1 MSGLVVNGRFLRAT
15 PTGLHRVARSLLDAA
30 REHGLSADVLAPPGV
45 EDVRVTRV
53 LNGPSGEI
61 GDHMWEQMVL
71 PRAAGDRPVLSLTNT
86 APVFA
91 RRGFVLVHDLAP
103 LVGPQWFTPRVRL
116 YGRLVLAAARR
127 AEGVVTVSHVVAD
140 ELRERGVRAPVTVV
154 HNAVDI
160 DMQPVDDATV
170 AATLE
175 RLSVRAPYIVFVGW
189 ADPRKDV
196 ATVIAAHRRAAQT
209 VPHRLVLTGL
219 AHRNF
224 APVVVP
230 DLDTVLRL
238 GYVADA
244 ELRALL
250 SGAAALVYPSRY
262 EGFGTPPLEAWACG
276 TPALVTDIPV
286 LRESTEGRAVYLPP
300 GDVDAWADAIVSAV
314 RGDISAPAASTRTWS
329 DAAAELVAALP
340 G

>member
-1 MSGLVVNGRFLRAT
+1 MSHLVVNGRFLRAT

-30 REHGLSADVLAPPGV
+30 HEQGLSAEVLAPPGV
-45 EDVRVTRV
+45 DDVRVTRV
-53 LNGPSGEI
+53 VNGPSGDI
-61 GDHMWEQMVL
+61 GDHLWEQTML
-71 PRAAGDRPVLSLTNT
+71 PRAAGARPLLSLTNT
-86 APVFA
+86 APLLA

-116 YGRLVLAAARR
+116 YGRLVLAAARH
-127 AEGVVTVSHVVAD
+127 AEGVITVSHVVAS
-140 ELRERGVRAPVTVV
+140 ELRDRGVRAPVTVV
-154 HNAVDI
+154 HNAVDA
-160 DMQPVDDATV
+160 DMRPADDATV

-196 ATVIAAHRRAAQT
+196 ATVVAAHRRAAQSL
-209 VPHRLVLTGL
+209 PHRLVLTGL

-224 APVVVP
+224 APVMVP

-244 ELRALL
+244 DLRALL
-250 SGAAALVYPSRY
+250 TGAAALVYPSRY

-276 TPALVTDIPV
+276 TPALVSDIPV
-286 LRESTEGRAVYLPP
+286 LRESTDGRAVYLPP
-300 GDVDAWADAIVSAV
+300 GDVDAWADAIVAAV
-314 RGDISAPAASTRTWS
+314 DGEIDPPAPSTRTWS

-340 G
+340 D

>member
-1 MSGLVVNGRFLRAT
+1 MTNLVVNGRFLRAT

-30 REHGLSADVLAPPGV
+30 RDRGLSAEVLAPPGV
-45 EDVRVTRV
+45 DDVRVTRV
-53 LNGPSGEI
+53 VEGPSGEL
-61 GDHMWEQMVL
+61 GDHLWEQVQL
-71 PRAAGDRPVLSLTNT
+71 PRAAAGRPLLSLTNT
-86 APVFA
+86 APLLA

-103 LVGPQWFTPRVRL
+103 LVGPQWFTPRVRA

-127 AEGVVTVSHVVAD
+127 AEGVITVSDAVAS
-140 ELRERGVRAPVTVV
+140 ELRDRGVRAPVTVV
-154 HNAVDI
+154 HNAVDAAVHA
-160 DMQPVDDATV
+160 VDETTV
-170 AATLE
+170 TATLE
-175 RLSVRAPYIVFVGW
+175 RLSVRAPYVLFVGW

-196 ATVIAAHRRAAQT
+196 ATVIASHRRVAQS

-238 GYVADA
+238 GYVSD
-244 ELRALL
+244 EDLRALL
-250 SGAAALVYPSRY
+250 TGAAALVYPSRY

-276 TPALVTDIPV
+276 TPALVSDIPV

-300 GDVDAWADAIVSAV
+300 GDVDAWGDAIAAAL
-314 RGDISAPAASTRTWS
+314 RGEIAAPAPSRRTWA
-329 DAAAELVAALP
+329 DAAAELMAALP
-340 G
+340 V

>member
-1 MSGLVVNGRFLRAT
+1 VSNLVVNGRFLRAT

-30 REHGLSADVLAPPGV
+30 LEQGLSADVLAPPGI
-45 EDVRVTRV
+45 DDARVTRI
-53 LNGPSGEI
+53 LDGPSGDI
-61 GDHMWEQMVL
+61 GDHVWEQLVL
-71 PRAAGDRPVLSLTNT
+71 PRAARERPVLSLTNT
-86 APVFA
+86 APVSA

-140 ELRERGVRAPVTVV
+140 ELRARGVRSPVTVV
-154 HNAVDI
+154 HNAVDA
-160 DMQPVDDATV
+160 DMRPVDDAAV
-170 AATLE
+170 ATALE
-175 RLSVRAPYIVFVGW
+175 RLSVRAPYILFVGW

-196 ATVIAAHRRAAQT
+196 ATVLAAHRRAART
-209 VPHRLVLTGL
+209 LPHRLVLTGL

-244 ELRALL
+244 DLRALL
-250 SGAAALVYPSRY
+250 TGAAALVYPSRY

-276 TPALVTDIPV
+276 TPALVSDIPV
-286 LRESTEGRAVYLPP
+286 LRESTEGRAIYLPP
-300 GDVDAWADAIVSAV
+300 GDVDAWAEAILSAV
-314 RGDISAPAASTRTWS
+314 RGDIAAPAASERTWS

-340 G
+340 D